1 MMLITTLISG
11 SGMFDLTNG
20 NDLMLIV
27 IKYMFILGGILYFL
41 FAFLVTRQI
50 AVMSKTVTTTASP
63 KNKTLGYAHLLL
75 SLLVLIYFLLVL

>member
-1 MMLITTLISG
+1 MLFSTLISS
-11 SGMFDLTNG
+11 SGMLDFSNG
-20 NDLMLIV
+20 NELMLIV

-63 KNKTLGYAHLLL
+63 KNKTLGYVHLIL